1 MVDRYEQLVTLRYL
15 ENLLRSGAHVEKYR
29 AVRAFLEDSGKGLG
43 LELPAT
49 TSPAQVDEEIAA
61 LDARWD
67 DLRALIQGRLAELR
81 GARPDRIERNL
92 RAICTALDFNARDRA
107 LLGLLVRQH
116 IGGAVDKLFDAL
128 GTGPEHPIRK
138 LYAALET
145 LLGFSRAD
153 VIRRLQFS
161 APLLAGGVV
170 QRSGGDVR
178 VLGRVLWAVQTASI
192 AKADAVDHLLGKPL
206 GADLGWEDFDH
217 VAADRDQ
224 IEGILRQA
232 TARPT
237 KGIHILLYGSAG
249 TGKTEFCK
257 TVAARVGVPLY
268 SVGEADGADD
278 EPCRCERLGSYR
290 VFQRLLGSRGRA
302 ILLFDEMEDLVAPG
316 LPAYHGP
323 FEGAEAGS
331 RVFVHRLLEDS
342 TVPTLWTIN
351 DIERVR
357 PAILRRM
364 TYALE
369 MKVPDPKVRARVWRR
384 VLEREKVAASDE
396 EVLALARQFEA
407 PPALTANA
415 VRSAALTGGGV
426 TEMRRAVTAISKAL
440 HGGVPPRLPQETAIP
455 LDLAL
460 FNSTTDLAAL
470 TDKLTGVGARRTFSL
485 CLYGPPGTGK
495 SVYVRHLADRMEM
508 EILQK
513 RTSDLLSPW
522 VGETESR
529 IARAFEEARS
539 AGAFLVFDE
548 ADSLLSDRRGAVRSW
563 EVTQVNEMLARM
575 ESHDLP
581 FACTTNLFERLDEA
595 SLRRF
600 TFKIELHFLTPAQAA
615 AAFRLF
621 LALDPLASLSSL
633 STLTPGDFAAVA
645 RRADLLAL
653 PRDSAALVA
662 MLAEE
667 CALKKRRSRPIGF
680 GALAPEL
687 MIRATDERARGSN

>member
-1 MVDRYEQLVTLRYL
+1 VTEKNEETGEVVWNRTFADRMDFYGVKVRRCRY
-15 ENLLRSGAHVEKYR
+15 YR
-29 AVRAFLEDSGKGLG
+29 AQTKGSQG
-43 LELPAT
+43 
-49 TSPAQVDEEIAA
+49 VN
-61 LDARWD
+61 
-67 DLRALIQGRLAELR
+67 RAL
-81 GARPDRIERNL
+81 PV
-92 RAICTALDFNARDRA
+92 F
-107 LLGLLVRQH
+107 
-116 IGGAVDKLFDAL
+116 
-128 GTGPEHPIRK
+128 
-138 LYAALET
+138 
-145 LLGFSRAD
+145 
-153 VIRRLQFS
+153 
-161 APLLAGGVV
+161 
-170 QRSGGDVR
+170 
-178 VLGRVLWAVQTASI
+178 
-192 AKADAVDHLLGKPL
+192 L
-206 GADLGWEDFDH
+206 GADLRWEDFDH

-224 IEGILRQA
+224 IELIFRQA
-232 TARPT
+232 TARPM

-257 TVAARVGVPLY
+257 MVAARVGVPIY
-268 SVGEADGADD
+268 SVGETDNSSD

-290 VFQRLLGSRGRA
+290 VSQRLLGSRGGT
-302 ILLFDEMEDLVAPG
+302 ILLFDEMEDLLDLG
-316 LPAYHGP
+316 LPGHHGP
-323 FEGAEAGS
+323 FPAAEVGS
-331 RVFVHRLLEDS
+331 RVFIHRLLEDS
-342 TVPTLWTIN
+342 AVPTLWTIN

-369 MKVPDPKVRARVWRR
+369 MKVPDSKVRARVWRR

-396 EVLALARQFEA
+396 EVLALAQQFEA
-407 PPALTANA
+407 PPALAASA

-426 TEMRRAVTAISKAL
+426 AEMQRAVTAISKAL
-440 HGGVPPRLPQETAIP
+440 QGGIPPRPPQEARIP

-460 FNSTTDLAAL
+460 FNSTTDFAAL
-470 TDKLTGVGARRTFSL
+470 TDRLTGVGARRAFSL

-495 SVYVRHLADRMEM
+495 SAYVRHLADRMGM

-539 AGAFLVFDE
+539 AGAMLVFDE

-581 FACTTNLFERLDEA
+581 FACTTNLFERLDQA

-600 TFKIELHFLTPAQAA
+600 TFKIELCFLTPTQAA
-615 AAFRLF
+615 AAFHLF
-621 LALDPLASLSSL
+621 FALDPPASLSSL
-633 STLTPGDFAAVA
+633 STLTPGDFTAVA

-653 PRDSAALVA
+653 PRDPAVLAA

-667 CALKKRRSRPIGF
+667 CAIKKRPLRPIGF
-680 GALAPEL
+680 GTTEPNS
-687 MIRATDERARGSN
+687 ARGVGLSTIES

>member
-1 MVDRYEQLVTLRYL
+1 MIDRYEQLVTLRYL
-15 ENLLRSGAHVEKYR
+15 DNLLRSGAHAEKYR
-29 AVRAFLEDSGKGLG
+29 AIRVSLGESGEDLG
-43 LELPAT
+43 VALPAAL
-49 TSPAQVDEEIAA
+49 SPAQLNEEIGA
-61 LDARWD
+61 LDARWE
-67 DLRALIQGRLAELR
+67 DLRALIQRRLLELR
-81 GARPDRIERNL
+81 GTRPDRIERNL
-92 RAICTALDFNARDRA
+92 RAITWALELNARDRA
-107 LLGLLVRQH
+107 LLGLLVRQR
-116 IGGAVDKLFDAL
+116 IGGVIDRLFDAL
-128 GTGPEHPIRK
+128 GAGPEHSMGR
-138 LYAALET
+138 LYTALQA

-153 VIRRLQFS
+153 VIQRLQSS
-161 APLLAGGVV
+161 APLLAGGLV
-170 QRSGGDVR
+170 QRSGGEIR
-178 VLGRVLWAVQTASI
+178 VLGRLMWAVQTASI
-192 AKADAVDHLLGKPL
+192 ARADATEHLLGKPL
-206 GADLGWEDFDH
+206 GADLRWEDFDH

-224 IEGILRQA
+224 IEHILRQA
-232 TARPT
+232 TAKPT

-268 SVGEADGADD
+268 SVGEADGSDD

-290 VFQRLLGSRGRA
+290 AFQRLLGSRGRA
-302 ILLFDEMEDLVAPG
+302 ILLFDEMEDLVVPG
-316 LPAYHGP
+316 LPGHHGP
-323 FEGAEAGS
+323 LEGAEVGS
-331 RVFVHRLLEDS
+331 RVFVHRLLEDAA
-342 TVPTLWTIN
+342 VPTLWTVN
-351 DIERVR
+351 DIEHVR

-369 MKVPDPKVRARVWRR
+369 MKVPDSKVRARVWRR

-407 PPALTANA
+407 PPALAVTA

-426 TEMRRAVTAISKAL
+426 TEMQRAVTAISKAL
-440 HGGVPPRLPQETAIP
+440 HGGVPPRPVLEAEIP

-470 TDKLTGVGARRTFSL
+470 TDRLTAVGAKRAFSL

-495 SVYVRHLADRMEM
+495 SAYVRHLADCMGM

-529 IARAFEEARS
+529 IAKAFEEARA
-539 AGAFLVFDE
+539 AGALLVFDE
-548 ADSLLSDRRGAVRSW
+548 ADSLLGDRRGAVRSW

-581 FACTTNLFERLDEA
+581 FACTTNLFERLDQA

-600 TFKIELHFLTPAQAA
+600 TFKIELRSLTPAQAA

-621 LALDPLASLSSL
+621 FALDPPVFLSSL

-653 PRDSAALVA
+653 PRDPAALVA
-662 MLAEE
+662 MLTEE

-680 GALAPEL
+680 GASETPLQVP
-687 MIRATDERARGSN
+687 RDVRQV